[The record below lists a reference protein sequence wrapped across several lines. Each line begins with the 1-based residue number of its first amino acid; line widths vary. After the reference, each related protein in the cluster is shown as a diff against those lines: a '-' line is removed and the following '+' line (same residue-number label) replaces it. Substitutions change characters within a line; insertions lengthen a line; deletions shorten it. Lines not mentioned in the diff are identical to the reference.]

1 MKAHASAHTRPLNR
15 PGADGAILLSLSD
28 PNFFNL
34 AVVDVAVDP
43 RVEFLDLGDVAAL
56 SAVLCVLRIF

>member
-1 MKAHASAHTRPLNR
+1 MKAHSSAHTHPLNR
-15 PGADGAILLSLSD
+15 LGADGAILLSLSD
-28 PNFFNL
+28 PNFFDL

-43 RVEFLDLGDVAAL
+43 GVEFLDLGDVAAL